1 VPLPAQ
7 PDLRLGQLYG
17 GASGRTERSQHQSTG
32 LGEPHAQHF
41 RHADGAQYGNDELST
56 RLSGLGSELLKQ
68 VAYDG
73 ADFSQSVQ
81 QLPAGAASDTY
92 ALQVSPA
99 KISQHGLG
107 DNQISLS
114 ITTTSGIKVDLK
126 LDASDGSI
134 AVEAHSSGKLNE
146 VERKALGKLSKRSRN
161 PSMA

>member
-1 VPLPAQ
+1 M
-7 PDLRLGQLYG
+7 
-17 GASGRTERSQHQSTG
+17 
-32 LGEPHAQHF
+32 
-41 RHADGAQYGNDELST
+41 GNDELST

-99 KISQHGLG
+99 KISQHGKVTTRS
-107 DNQISLS
+107 SLS

-126 LDASDGSI
+126 LDASDGI

-146 VERKALGKLSKRSRN
+146 VERKALGKLSKRSEIHRW
-161 PSMA
+161 PDREPAPHRPCRTHPVR